1 MNLMIFA
8 GKNLK
13 WIGEIMPQI
22 KLYSKHYGDTL
33 YIKINPKTIVFSAM
47 IDDCGN
53 TFRISKQELK
63 ELI

>member
-1 MNLMIFA
+1 
-8 GKNLK
+8 
-13 WIGEIMPQI
+13 MPQI

-53 TFRISKQELK
+53 TFRIGKQELK